1 LLVTYTRHVLNDTM
15 PAIPR
20 WDESDDLTR
29 FDAFT
34 ALGTNDYKIP
44 KRGGG
49 WSALRL
55 FVIDHGGFMGLD
67 AWALSALGRASVD
80 TIVGFCCLI

>member
-1 LLVTYTRHVLNDTM
+1 MT
-15 PAIPR
+15 AIPR
-20 WDESDDLTR
+20 WDEFDDLTR

-55 FVIDHGGFMGLD
+55 FVIDHGGFMELV
-67 AWALSALGRASVD
+67 ALGSLGAWL
-80 TIVGFCCLI
+80 GFC